1 MCQVYRDKEYDD
13 VAIFSAFLD
22 HKLYFTVSLE
32 YTALVSL
39 DLVHLATEKE
49 CEGVFST
56 TLVVIFRPNLY

>member
-13 VAIFSAFLD
+13 VAILSAFLD

-39 DLVHLATEKE
+39 DLVH
-49 CEGVFST
+49 
-56 TLVVIFRPNLY
+56 